1 MLGYGKQGMVTRLK
15 QGHILGLIEEHVKR
29 NIVKIG
35 PHFYLQKSGI
45 AQGSVL
51 SPLLCSV
58 FFGHLDEHILMP
70 LLQQIHQPDSSLS
83 KELRSQ
89 RKGEMELLDTLVVPK
104 VKGNNETILLRFIDD
119 SLLISTSQSSVAK
132 FVQLMHDGF
141 EEYGCRANQ
150 QKTAVSFDLLLN
162 KNQVKKSHGVYMT
175 NDGASFMRWS
185 GLLINCCTLE
195 VQADYTRCSL
205 PSFDH
210 ELW

>member
-1 MLGYGKQGMVTRLK
+1 MVIRL
-15 QGHILGLIEEHVKR
+15 QQDRILRLIEEHVKR

-70 LLQQIHQPDSSLS
+70 LLQQIPQPDLSLRN
-83 KELRSQ
+83 ELNSQ
-89 RKGEMELLDTLVVPK
+89 REGKTELLDTLEVPK
-104 VKGNNETILLRFIDD
+104 VLENDETILLRLIDD
-119 SLLISTSQSSVAK
+119 SLFISTSQSSVAR
-132 FVQLMHDGF
+132 FVQLMHNGF
-141 EEYGCRANQ
+141 EEYGCHANQ

-162 KNQVKKSHGVYMT
+162 KNQVKKAHGVYMT
-175 NDGASFMRWS
+175 NDGASYMRWS

-195 VQADYTRCSL
+195 VQADYTRCSYL
-205 PSFDH
+205 PPFSYQ
-210 ELW
+210 L

>member
-1 MLGYGKQGMVTRLK
+1 M
-15 QGHILGLIEEHVKR
+15 
-29 NIVKIG
+29 KIG

-70 LLQQIHQPDSSLS
+70 LLHQTPQPASACSNELKNQQKGDNEFHDSV
-83 KELRSQ
+83 EA
-89 RKGEMELLDTLVVPK
+89 PK
-104 VKGNNETILLRFIDD
+104 VLENGETVLLRLIDD
-119 SLLISTSQSSVAK
+119 SLLISTSQSCVAR

-141 EEYGCRANQ
+141 EEYGCHANR

-162 KNQVKKSHGVYMT
+162 KNQGKIAHGVYMT
-175 NDGASFMRWS
+175 SDGASFMRWS

-195 VQADYTRCSL
+195 VQADYTRCFL
-205 PSFDH
+205 TPWC
-210 ELW
+210 LN